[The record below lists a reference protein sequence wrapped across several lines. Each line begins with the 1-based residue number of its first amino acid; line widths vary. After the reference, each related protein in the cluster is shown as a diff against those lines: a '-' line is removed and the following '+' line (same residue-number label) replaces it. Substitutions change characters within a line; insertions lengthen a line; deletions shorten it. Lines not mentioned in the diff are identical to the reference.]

1 MKVKHVS
8 IQELRMVTLLF
19 KSESRIHKI
28 AGEKWIDFIFAAD
41 MCLKEKQRETRRKR
55 GGKVVVVFFKSFSLS
70 NLKEVYFIDLFFL
83 KLTSEGKPF
92 LPTSQI

>member
-41 MCLKEKQRETRRKR
+41 MCLKEKQR
-55 GGKVVVVFFKSFSLS
+55 
-70 NLKEVYFIDLFFL
+70 
-83 KLTSEGKPF
+83 
-92 LPTSQI
+92 

>member
-1 MKVKHVS
+1 
-8 IQELRMVTLLF
+8 MVTLLF

-70 NLKEVYFIDLFFL
+70 NLKEVYFIDLFFF

>member
-55 GGKVVVVFFKSFSLS
+55 GGKVVVVVVFFKSFSLS
-70 NLKEVYFIDLFFL
+70 NLKEIYFIDLFFFFKTDL
-83 KLTSEGKPF
+83 
-92 LPTSQI
+92 